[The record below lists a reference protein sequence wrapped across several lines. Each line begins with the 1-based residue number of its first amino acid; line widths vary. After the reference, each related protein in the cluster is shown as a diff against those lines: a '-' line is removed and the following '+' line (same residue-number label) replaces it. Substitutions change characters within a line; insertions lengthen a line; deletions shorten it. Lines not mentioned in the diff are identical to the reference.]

1 MINNFK
7 NNAMSTNEDV
17 ILEDDFICMRFKND
31 SDNLQVIERDL
42 THGVMQFHFVLKGK
56 GRFLFNQGAYDIQ
69 VREESCLTLYNPQ
82 RSLPIHL
89 EINANSWVVSVI
101 ISIKKFHELFS
112 TEAEFIP
119 FLNKENIDR
128 KHYTQG
134 NITPSM
140 SVVLYQIMNFNLHSS
155 VKKLYYKAKVY
166 ELLSLLFNKPE
177 DTDDESCPF
186 KTDEEETMKIQQ
198 AKDILLKNMAEPPTL
213 QELADKIGLNIKKL
227 KQGFKQ
233 VYGDTVYGFLFDYKM
248 EYARKLLDSGTYN
261 VNEVGSKIGYSTASH
276 FIAAFKKKFGT
287 TPKKYIMSLNN

>member
-1 MINNFK
+1 MRTQDFEII
-7 NNAMSTNEDV
+7 E
-17 ILEDDFICMRFKND
+17 EDFICMRYKND
-31 SDNLQVIERDL
+31 TDTMQVMQRD
-42 THGVMQFHFVLKGK
+42 TTNGVMQFHFLLKGE
-56 GRFLFNQGAYDIQ
+56 GTFIFNEGTYRLGIK
-69 VREESCLTLYNPQ
+69 EENGLTLYNPH
-82 RSLPIHL
+82 RTLPIHL
-89 EINANSWVVSVI
+89 EVQPNTWLISII
-101 ISIKKFHELFS
+101 ISIKKFHSLFS

-128 KHYTQG
+128 KHYAQHP
-134 NITPSM
+134 ITPSM

-155 VKKLYYKAKVY
+155 VKGLYYKAKVY

-186 KTDEEETMKIQQ
+186 KTDEEETMRIQQ
-198 AKDILLKNMAEPPTL
+198 AKDILIRNMIEPPTL
-213 QELADKIGLNIKKL
+213 QELADEVGINIKKL

-233 VYGDTVYGFLFDYKM
+233 VYGDTAYGFLFDYKM

-287 TPKKYIMSLNN
+287 TPKKYLMSLSN

>member
-1 MINNFK
+1 MRTQDFEII
-7 NNAMSTNEDV
+7 E
-17 ILEDDFICMRFKND
+17 EDFICMRYKND
-31 SDNLQVIERDL
+31 TDTMQVMQRD
-42 THGVMQFHFVLKGK
+42 TTNGVMQFHFLLKGR
-56 GRFLFNQGAYDIQ
+56 GTFVFNEDTYRLGIK
-69 VREESCLTLYNPQ
+69 EENGLTLYNPQ
-82 RSLPIHL
+82 RTLPIHL
-89 EINANSWVVSVI
+89 EVQPNTWLISII
-101 ISIKKFHELFS
+101 ISIKKFHSLFS

-128 KHYTQG
+128 KHYAQHP
-134 NITPSM
+134 ITPSM

-155 VKKLYYKAKVY
+155 VKGLYYKAKVY

-186 KTDEEETMKIQQ
+186 KTDEEETMRIQQ
-198 AKDILLKNMAEPPTL
+198 AKDILIRNMIEPPTL
-213 QELADKIGLNIKKL
+213 QELADEVGINIKKL

-233 VYGDTVYGFLFDYKM
+233 VYGDTAYGFLFDYKM

-287 TPKKYIMSLNN
+287 TPKKYLMSLSN

>member
-1 MINNFK
+1 MRTQDF
-7 NNAMSTNEDV
+7 E
-17 ILEDDFICMRFKND
+17 ILEEDFICMRFKND
-31 SDNLQVIERDL
+31 SDNVQVMQRD
-42 THGVMQFHFVLKGK
+42 TTSGIMQFHFLLKGE
-56 GRFLFNQGAYDIQ
+56 GTFIFNEGTYSLN
-69 VREESCLTLYNPQ
+69 VKEENGLTLYNPQ

-89 EINANSWVVSVI
+89 EVRPNTWVISII
-101 ISIKKFHELFS
+101 ISIKKFHSLFS

-119 FLNKENIDR
+119 FLNKDNIDR
-128 KHYTQG
+128 KHYEQS

-177 DTDDESCPF
+177 GTDNESCPF
-186 KTDEEETMKIQQ
+186 KTDEEETMRIQQ
-198 AKDILLKNMAEPPTL
+198 AKDILIKNMAEPPTL
-213 QELADKIGLNIKKL
+213 QELADEVGINIKKL

-233 VYGDTVYGFLFDYKM
+233 VYGDTAYGFLFDYKM

-287 TPKKYIMSLNN
+287 TPKKYLLSLSADYN

>member
-1 MINNFK
+1 MRTQDFEII
-7 NNAMSTNEDV
+7 E
-17 ILEDDFICMRFKND
+17 EDFICMRYKND
-31 SDNLQVIERDL
+31 TDTMQVMQRD
-42 THGVMQFHFVLKGK
+42 TTNGVMQFHFLLKGE
-56 GRFLFNQGAYDIQ
+56 GTFVFNEGAYRLGIK
-69 VREESCLTLYNPQ
+69 EENGLTLYNPQ
-82 RSLPIHL
+82 RTLPIHL
-89 EINANSWVVSVI
+89 EVQPNTWLISII
-101 ISIKKFHELFS
+101 ISIKKFHSLFS

-128 KHYTQG
+128 KHYAQHP
-134 NITPSM
+134 ITPSM

-155 VKKLYYKAKVY
+155 VKGLYYKAKVY

-186 KTDEEETMKIQQ
+186 KTDEEETMRIQQ
-198 AKDILLKNMAEPPTL
+198 AKDILIRNMIEPPTL
-213 QELADKIGLNIKKL
+213 QELADEVGINIKKL

-233 VYGDTVYGFLFDYKM
+233 VYGDTAYGFLFDYKM

-287 TPKKYIMSLNN
+287 TPKKYLMSLSN

>member
-1 MINNFK
+1 MR
-7 NNAMSTNEDV
+7 TQEDV
-17 ILEDDFICMRFKND
+17 ILEDDFICIRLKNE
-31 SDNLQVIERDL
+31 SDNLQVITKDL
-42 THGVMQFHFVLKGK
+42 SNDVMQFHFVLKGK
-56 GRFLFNQGAYDIQ
+56 GNFVFNNGAYSIP
-69 VREESCLTLYNPQ
+69 VNEESSLTLYNPQ
-82 RSLPIHL
+82 RGLPIHL
-89 EINANSWVVSVI
+89 EVQPSSWIISVI
-101 ISIKKFHELFS
+101 ISIKKFHNLFS

-119 FLNKENIDR
+119 FLNKDAIDR
-128 KHYTQG
+128 KHYAQT

-177 DTDDESCPF
+177 GTDDESCPF
-186 KTDEEETMKIQQ
+186 KTDEEETMKIKH

-213 QELADKIGLNIKKL
+213 QELADEIGLNIKKL

-261 VNEVGSKIGYSTASH
+261 VNEVGNRIGYSTASH

-287 TPKKYIMSLNN
+287 TPKKYLMSLAAN

>member
-1 MINNFK
+1 MRTQDF
-7 NNAMSTNEDV
+7 E
-17 ILEDDFICMRFKND
+17 ILEEDFICMRFKND
-31 SDNLQVIERDL
+31 SDNVQVMQRD
-42 THGVMQFHFVLKGK
+42 TTSGIMQFHFLLKGE
-56 GRFLFNQGAYDIQ
+56 GMFIFNEGTYSLN
-69 VREESCLTLYNPQ
+69 VKEENGLTLYNPQ

-89 EINANSWVVSVI
+89 EVRPNTWVISII
-101 ISIKKFHELFS
+101 ISIKKFHSLFS

-119 FLNKENIDR
+119 FLNKDNIDR
-128 KHYTQG
+128 KHYEQS

-177 DTDDESCPF
+177 GTDNESCPF
-186 KTDEEETMKIQQ
+186 KTDEEETMRIQQ
-198 AKDILLKNMAEPPTL
+198 AKDILIKNMAEPPTL
-213 QELADKIGLNIKKL
+213 QELADEVGINIKKL

-233 VYGDTVYGFLFDYKM
+233 VYGDTAYGFLFDYKM

-287 TPKKYIMSLNN
+287 TPKKYLLSLSADYN

>member
-1 MINNFK
+1 MG
-7 NNAMSTNEDV
+7 THEDV
-17 ILEDDFICMRFKND
+17 ILEDDFICLRLKNE
-31 SDNLQVIERDL
+31 SNEIQSVTKE
-42 THGVMQFHFVLKGK
+42 TGNNVMQFHFVLKGM
-56 GRFLFNQGAYDIQ
+56 GNFQFNNGTYNMP
-69 VREESCLTLYNPQ
+69 VNEESCLTLYNPQ

-89 EINANSWVVSVI
+89 ELQPNSWIVSII
-101 ISIKKFHELFS
+101 ISIKKFHSLFS

-119 FLNKENIDR
+119 FLNKDAIDR
-128 KHYTQG
+128 KHYEQG

-166 ELLSLLFNKPE
+166 ELLSLLFNKSE
-177 DTDDESCPF
+177 GTNDESCPF
-186 KTDEEETMKIQQ
+186 KADEEDTIKIKQ

-213 QELADKIGLNIKKL
+213 QELADEVGINIKKL

-287 TPKKYIMSLNN
+287 TPKKYLMSLIADYN

>member
-1 MINNFK
+1 MR
-7 NNAMSTNEDV
+7 TQEDV
-17 ILEDDFICMRFKND
+17 ILEDDFICMRFKNETETM
-31 SDNLQVIERDL
+31 QVVNRDL
-42 THGVMQFHFVLKGK
+42 NNGVMQFHFVLKGK
-56 GRFLFNQGAYDIQ
+56 GTFLFNEGAYEIL
-69 VREESCLTLYNPQ
+69 VKEESGLTLYNPQ

-89 EINANSWVVSVI
+89 QIHPGSWIVSVI
-101 ISIKKFHELFS
+101 ISIKRFHQLFS

-128 KHYTQG
+128 KHYAQSTFSPLM
-134 NITPSM
+134 T
-140 SVVLYQIMNFNLHSS
+140 VALYQIMNFNLHTS

-166 ELLSLLFNKPE
+166 ELFSLLFNKPE
-177 DTDDESCPF
+177 GTDDESCPF

-198 AKDILLKNMAEPPTL
+198 AKDLLLKNMAEPPTL
-213 QELADKIGLNIKKL
+213 QQLADEVGLNIKKL

-261 VNEVGSKIGYSTASH
+261 VNEVGNRIGYSTASH

-287 TPKKYIMSLNN
+287 TPKKYLMSLSVN

>member
-1 MINNFK
+1 MRTQDFEII
-7 NNAMSTNEDV
+7 E
-17 ILEDDFICMRFKND
+17 EDFICMRYKND
-31 SDNLQVIERDL
+31 TDTMQVMQRD
-42 THGVMQFHFVLKGK
+42 TTNGVMQFHFLLKGE
-56 GRFLFNQGAYDIQ
+56 GTFIFNEGAYRLGIK
-69 VREESCLTLYNPQ
+69 EENGLTLYNPQ
-82 RSLPIHL
+82 RTLPIHL
-89 EINANSWVVSVI
+89 EVQPNTWLISII
-101 ISIKKFHELFS
+101 ISIKKFHSLFS

-128 KHYTQG
+128 KHYAQHP
-134 NITPSM
+134 ITPSM

-155 VKKLYYKAKVY
+155 VKGLYYKAKVY

-186 KTDEEETMKIQQ
+186 KTDEEETMRIQQ
-198 AKDILLKNMAEPPTL
+198 AKDILIRNMIEPPTL
-213 QELADKIGLNIKKL
+213 QELADEVGINIKKL

-233 VYGDTVYGFLFDYKM
+233 VYGDTAYGFLFDYKM

-287 TPKKYIMSLNN
+287 TPKKYLMSLSN

>member
-1 MINNFK
+1 MR
-7 NNAMSTNEDV
+7 TQEDV
-17 ILEDDFICMRFKND
+17 ILEDDFICMRFKNE
-31 SDNLQVIERDL
+31 SDTVHFIERDL
-42 THGVMQFHFVLKGK
+42 TQGVMQFHFVLKGNA
-56 GRFLFNQGAYDIQ
+56 RFLFNQGTYDLP
-69 VREESCLTLYNPQ
+69 VAEENGLTLYNPQ

-89 EINANSWVVSVI
+89 EIPAHTWVISVI
-101 ISIKKFHELFS
+101 ISIKKFHSLFS

-128 KHYTQG
+128 KHYTQSA
-134 NITPSM
+134 ITPSM

-155 VKKLYYKAKVY
+155 VKTLYYKAKVY

-177 DTDDESCPF
+177 GNEDESCPF

-213 QELADKIGLNIKKL
+213 QQLADEIGLNIKKL

-248 EYARKLLDSGTYN
+248 EYARKLLDSGNYN

-287 TPKKYIMSLNN
+287 TPKKYLMSLSVDYS

>member
-1 MINNFK
+1 MRTQEN
-7 NNAMSTNEDV
+7 V
-17 ILEDDFICMRFKND
+17 IIEDDFICIRLKNE
-31 SDNLQVIERDL
+31 SNNVQVITKDL
-42 THGVMQFHFVLKGK
+42 TSDVMQFHFVLKGK
-56 GRFLFNQGAYDIQ
+56 GNFVFNNGDYTIP
-69 VREESCLTLYNPQ
+69 VKEENGLTLYNPQ
-82 RSLPIHL
+82 RGLPINL
-89 EINANSWVVSVI
+89 EVQPNSWIISVI
-101 ISIKKFHELFS
+101 ISIKKFHSLFS

-119 FLNKENIDR
+119 FLNKDAIDR
-128 KHYTQG
+128 KHYGQN

-177 DTDDESCPF
+177 GTTDESCPF
-186 KTDEEETMKIQQ
+186 KTDEEETMKIKQ
-198 AKDILLKNMAEPPTL
+198 AKDILLKNMEEPPTL
-213 QELADKIGLNIKKL
+213 QELADEIGLNIKKL

-261 VNEVGSKIGYSTASH
+261 VNEVGNRIGYSTASH

-287 TPKKYIMSLNN
+287 TPKKYLMSLAAN

>member
-1 MINNFK
+1 MRTQEN
-7 NNAMSTNEDV
+7 V
-17 ILEDDFICMRFKND
+17 IIEDDFICIRLKNE
-31 SDNLQVIERDL
+31 SNNVQVITKDL
-42 THGVMQFHFVLKGK
+42 TSDVMQFHFVLKGK
-56 GRFLFNQGAYDIQ
+56 GNFVFNNGDYTMP
-69 VREESCLTLYNPQ
+69 VKEENGLTLYNPQ
-82 RSLPIHL
+82 RGLPINL
-89 EINANSWVVSVI
+89 EVQHNSWIISVV
-101 ISIKKFHELFS
+101 ISIKKFHSLFS

-119 FLNKENIDR
+119 FLNKDAIDR
-128 KHYTQG
+128 KHYGQN

-177 DTDDESCPF
+177 GTTDESCPF
-186 KTDEEETMKIQQ
+186 KTDEEETMKIKQ
-198 AKDILLKNMAEPPTL
+198 AKDILLKNMEEPPTL
-213 QELADKIGLNIKKL
+213 QELADEIGLNIKKL

-261 VNEVGSKIGYSTASH
+261 VNEVGNRIGYSTASH

-287 TPKKYIMSLNN
+287 TPKKYLMSLAAN

>member
-1 MINNFK
+1 MRTQDF
-7 NNAMSTNEDV
+7 E
-17 ILEDDFICMRFKND
+17 ILEEDFICMRFKND
-31 SDNLQVIERDL
+31 SDNVQVMQRD
-42 THGVMQFHFVLKGK
+42 TTSGIMQFHFLLKGE
-56 GRFLFNQGAYDIQ
+56 GTFVFNEGTYSLN
-69 VREESCLTLYNPQ
+69 VKEENGLTLYNPQ

-89 EINANSWVVSVI
+89 EVRPNTWVISII
-101 ISIKKFHELFS
+101 ISIKKFHSLFS

-119 FLNKENIDR
+119 FLNKDNIDR
-128 KHYTQG
+128 KHYEQS

-177 DTDDESCPF
+177 GTDNESCPF
-186 KTDEEETMKIQQ
+186 KTDEEETMRIQQ
-198 AKDILLKNMAEPPTL
+198 AKDILIKNMAEPPTL
-213 QELADKIGLNIKKL
+213 QELADEVGINIKKL

-233 VYGDTVYGFLFDYKM
+233 VYGDTAYGFLFDYKM

-287 TPKKYIMSLNN
+287 TPKKYLLSLSADYN

>member
-1 MINNFK
+1 MR
-7 NNAMSTNEDV
+7 TQEDV

-31 SDNLQVIERDL
+31 TETVQVINRDL
-42 THGVMQFHFVLKGK
+42 NNGVMQFHFVLKGM
-56 GRFLFNQGAYDIQ
+56 GTFLFNEGAYEIP
-69 VREESCLTLYNPQ
+69 VKEESGLTLYNPQ

-89 EINANSWVVSVI
+89 QIHPGSWIVSVI
-101 ISIKKFHELFS
+101 ISVKRFHQLFS

-128 KHYTQG
+128 KHYAQSTFSPLM
-134 NITPSM
+134 T
-140 SVVLYQIMNFNLHSS
+140 VALYQIMNFNLHTS

-166 ELLSLLFNKPE
+166 ELFSLLFNKPE
-177 DTDDESCPF
+177 GTDDESCPF

-213 QELADKIGLNIKKL
+213 QELADEVGLNIKKL

-261 VNEVGSKIGYSTASH
+261 VNEVGNRIGYSTASH

-287 TPKKYIMSLNN
+287 TPKKYLMSLSVN

>member
-1 MINNFK
+1 MR
-7 NNAMSTNEDV
+7 TQEDV
-17 ILEDDFICMRFKND
+17 ILEDDFICMRFKNETETM
-31 SDNLQVIERDL
+31 QVIDRDL
-42 THGVMQFHFVLKGK
+42 NNGVMQFHFVLKGN
-56 GRFLFNQGAYDIQ
+56 GTFLFNEGAYEMP
-69 VREESCLTLYNPQ
+69 VKEESGLTLYNPQ

-89 EINANSWVVSVI
+89 QLHPGSWIVSVI
-101 ISIKKFHELFS
+101 ISVKRFHQLFS

-128 KHYTQG
+128 KHYAQSTFSPLM
-134 NITPSM
+134 T
-140 SVVLYQIMNFNLHSS
+140 VALYQIMNFNLHSS

-166 ELLSLLFNKPE
+166 ELFSLLFNKPE
-177 DTDDESCPF
+177 GTEDESCPF

-213 QELADKIGLNIKKL
+213 QELADEVGLNIKKL

-261 VNEVGSKIGYSTASH
+261 VNEVGNRIGYSTASH

-287 TPKKYIMSLNN
+287 TPKKYLMSLSVN

>member
-1 MINNFK
+1 MR
-7 NNAMSTNEDV
+7 TQEDV
-17 ILEDDFICMRFKND
+17 ILEDDFICMRFKNETETM
-31 SDNLQVIERDL
+31 QVIDRDL
-42 THGVMQFHFVLKGK
+42 NNGVMQFHFVLKGN
-56 GRFLFNQGAYDIQ
+56 GTFLFNEGAYEIP
-69 VREESCLTLYNPQ
+69 VKEESGLTLYNPQ

-89 EINANSWVVSVI
+89 QLHPGSWIVSVI
-101 ISIKKFHELFS
+101 ISVKRFHQLFS

-128 KHYTQG
+128 KHYAQSTFSPLM
-134 NITPSM
+134 T
-140 SVVLYQIMNFNLHSS
+140 VALYQIMNFNLHSS

-166 ELLSLLFNKPE
+166 ELFSLLFNKPE
-177 DTDDESCPF
+177 GTEDESCPF

-213 QELADKIGLNIKKL
+213 QELADEVGLNIKKL

-261 VNEVGSKIGYSTASH
+261 VNEVGNRIGYSTASH

-287 TPKKYIMSLNN
+287 TPKKYLMSLSVN

>member
-1 MINNFK
+1 MR
-7 NNAMSTNEDV
+7 TQEYV
-17 ILEDDFICMRFKND
+17 ILEDDFICIRLKNE
-31 SDNLQVIERDL
+31 SDDVKAITKDL
-42 THGVMQFHFVLKGK
+42 SNEVMQFHFVLKGK
-56 GRFLFNQGAYDIQ
+56 GNFVFNNGAYAMP
-69 VREESCLTLYNPQ
+69 VNEENCLTLYNPQ
-82 RSLPIHL
+82 RGLPIYL
-89 EINANSWVVSVI
+89 EVQPNSWIISIV
-101 ISIKKFHELFS
+101 ISIKKFHSLFS

-119 FLNKENIDR
+119 FLNKDAIDR
-128 KHYTQG
+128 KHYSQN
-134 NITPSM
+134 NISPSM

-177 DTDDESCPF
+177 GTNDESCPF
-186 KTDEEETMKIQQ
+186 KTDEEETMKIKQ

-213 QELADKIGLNIKKL
+213 QELADEIGLNIKKL

-261 VNEVGSKIGYSTASH
+261 VNEVGNRIGYSTASH

-287 TPKKYIMSLNN
+287 TPKKYLMSLTAN

>member
-1 MINNFK
+1 MRTQDFEII
-7 NNAMSTNEDV
+7 E
-17 ILEDDFICMRFKND
+17 EDFICMRYKND
-31 SDNLQVIERDL
+31 TDTMQVMQRD
-42 THGVMQFHFVLKGK
+42 TTNGVMQFHFLLKGE
-56 GRFLFNQGAYDIQ
+56 GTFIFNEGTYRLGIK
-69 VREESCLTLYNPQ
+69 EENGLTLYNPQ
-82 RSLPIHL
+82 RTLPIHL
-89 EINANSWVVSVI
+89 EVQPSTWLISII
-101 ISIKKFHELFS
+101 ISIKKFHSLFS

-128 KHYTQG
+128 KHYAQHP
-134 NITPSM
+134 ITPSM

-155 VKKLYYKAKVY
+155 VKGLYYKAKVY

-186 KTDEEETMKIQQ
+186 KTDEEETMRIQQ
-198 AKDILLKNMAEPPTL
+198 AKDILIRNMIEPPTL
-213 QELADKIGLNIKKL
+213 QELADEVGINIKKL

-233 VYGDTVYGFLFDYKM
+233 VYGDTAYGFLFDYKM

-287 TPKKYIMSLNN
+287 TPKKYLMSLSN